1 MDNQKQDQKKQII
14 FFSIILIV
22 VIVLAIIVNIDTKQ
36 EENTNSNENEV
47 VYEINGI
54 TEEELEM
61 WKNQMDQNTY
71 NEYKTLFEDYKNGK
85 ALYTPDEEMIDE
97 KDKMTDEELDEK
109 IDNML
114 KDENGTYYY
123 YETED
128 GQNTDIKIYT
138 DMELYN

>member
-22 VIVLAIIVNIDTKQ
+22 VIVLAIVVNIDTKK
-36 EENTNSNENEV
+36 EENTILDNEI

-54 TEEELEM
+54 TEEELEL
-61 WKNQMDQNTY
+61 WKDQMDQNTY
-71 NEYKTLFEDYKNGK
+71 NEYKALFEDYKNGK

>member
-61 WKNQMDQNTY
+61 WKNQIDQNTY

-97 KDKMTDEELDEK
+97 QDKMTDEELDEK

>member
-97 KDKMTDEELDEK
+97 QDKMTDEELDEK

-114 KDENGTYYY
+114 EDENGTYYY

>member
-22 VIVLAIIVNIDTKQ
+22 VIVLATIVNIDTKQ

>member
-36 EENTNSNENEV
+36 EENTTENEV

-54 TEEELEM
+54 TEEELEL
-61 WKNQMDQNTY
+61 WKNQMDQDTY
-71 NEYKTLFEDYKNGK
+71 NEYKALFEDYKNGD

-97 KDKMTDEELDEK
+97 QDKMTDEELDEK

>member
-71 NEYKTLFEDYKNGK
+71 NEYKALFEDYKNGK

>member
-54 TEEELEM
+54 TEEELEL

-71 NEYKTLFEDYKNGK
+71 NEYKALFEDYKNGK

-97 KDKMTDEELDEK
+97 EDKMTDEELDEK

-123 YETED
+123 YQTED

>member
-1 MDNQKQDQKKQII
+1 MDNQKQDLKKQII
-14 FFSIILIV
+14 FFTIILIV
-22 VIVLAIIVNIDTKQ
+22 VIVLAIVVNIDTKK
-36 EENTNSNENEV
+36 EENNILDNEI

-54 TEEELEM
+54 TEEELEL
-61 WKNQMDQNTY
+61 WKDQMDQNTY
-71 NEYKTLFEDYKNGK
+71 NEYKALFEDYKNVK

-97 KDKMTDEELDEK
+97 QDKMTDEELDEK

-123 YETED
+123 YQTED

>member
-97 KDKMTDEELDEK
+97 QDKMTDEELDEK

>member
-71 NEYKTLFEDYKNGK
+71 NEYTTLFEDYKNAK
-85 ALYTPDEEMIDE
+85 ALSTPDEEMIDE

-128 GQNTDIKIYT
+128 GQNTDIKVYT

>member
-123 YETED
+123 YQTED